1 MRSVSSSFL
10 RTLSDFKIRDDERWP
25 FFCALA
31 LVALARAQAAFD
43 FTYSVDDYRVIIT
56 GFHTVDARI
65 LLEGRFGTYWLSRI
79 FDLIGF
85 DPTRAPLITIVAS
98 IFLSVWAANVILR
111 LWSDELSPAIRTML
125 LVIIAAHP
133 YTAEILTFRNIAIYH
148 VLSFA
153 LGAAAIL
160 IARLSPGRL
169 TVSILLFA
177 ASLTFYQVPLNY
189 VSIFICFD
197 MALRI
202 IRSQV
207 RGDETPLAF
216 SLKDRSFYARMIT
229 FAAGFLLYFVC
240 LKIANHGLEPHPFA
254 IPIEL
259 SQVPERLRTWGVDLL
274 VGHFLTG
281 AVYDNPLVAKP
292 IMMIPLIFIAA
303 TVFELLRRAPKH
315 FSGSILAGAV
325 VLITPVLAGLAM
337 LGIPLLFTI
346 IWLPSRVMASIG
358 VIWAGVAVTA
368 LLVRAFIPKQVY
380 SFALGVIVFSFIAQN
395 NQIFIDQGRVG
406 VRDHNLTIRLIAKL
420 EEQPN
425 YSEMKAVAVVGTRS
439 DSGGLIPTATH
450 GYNDSNFEYSWAVAP
465 MLSELSGIP
474 LRPAY
479 TPELEAAKAYCKD
492 RAIWPAPGS
501 LVIQGELAIV
511 CMTPVSIQ
519 N

>member
-1 MRSVSSSFL
+1 MRPVSSSFL
-10 RTLSDFKIRDDERWP
+10 SILSEFKIRDDERRS
-25 FFCALA
+25 FYVALA
-31 LVALARAQAAFD
+31 LVAIARAQAAFD

-65 LLEGRFGTYWLSRI
+65 LLEGRFGTYWLSRV
-79 FDLIGF
+79 FDIVGF

-111 LWSDELSPAIRTML
+111 LWSYELTPAIRTML
-125 LVIIAAHP
+125 LVVIAAHP

-148 VLSFA
+148 VLSFT

-169 TVSILLFA
+169 AASILLFA

-197 MALRI
+197 LALRI
-202 IRSQV
+202 IRSLV
-207 RGDETPLAF
+207 GKSETPIAF
-216 SLKDRSFYARMIT
+216 SLKDRSFYARLIT
-229 FAAGFLLYFVC
+229 FWAGFILYFIC

-281 AVYDNPLVAKP
+281 TVYDNPLVPKA
-292 IMMIPLIFIAA
+292 IMMIPLLFVGA
-303 TVFELLRRAPKH
+303 TLFELLRRSPHH
-315 FSGSILAGAV
+315 FGRSILASAV
-325 VLITPVLAGLAM
+325 ALITPVLAGLAM
-337 LGIPLLFTI
+337 LGIPLFFTI

-368 LLVRAFIPKQVY
+368 LLVQLVIPRQVY
-380 SFALGVIVFSFIAQN
+380 AIALGVIVFSFIAQN
-395 NQIFIDQGRVG
+395 NQVFIDQGRVG
-406 VRDHNLTIRLIAKL
+406 VRDHNLAIRLIAKL

-425 YSEMKAVAVVGTRS
+425 YSDMKALAVVGRRA
-439 DSGGLIPTATH
+439 DIGGSIATSTH
-450 GYNDSNFEYSWAVAP
+450 GFNDSNFEYSWATAP

-474 LRPAY
+474 LRPANA
-479 TPELEAAKAYCKD
+479 PENEAAQAYCKD
-492 RAIWPAPGS
+492 RPAWPARGA

-511 CMTPVSIQ
+511 CLPPVSMP